1 MTDCMDTMIR
11 FLETR
16 VIADYD
22 AFKNSG
28 EQYHEDATSY
38 MELMNQIKSAI
49 EELDNYIA
57 DIVVSV
63 EDINTTMS
71 QSAEG
76 INIIADKSS
85 KVVEST
91 IEGYERLNE
100 SKESVKALGAVTAK
114 FKLE

>member
-1 MTDCMDTMIR
+1 
-11 FLETR
+11 
-16 VIADYD
+16 
-22 AFKNSG
+22 
-28 EQYHEDATSY
+28 